1 MCVFFPM
8 DCLFQDLSRD
18 FNLVSFGEH
27 SIPPEIDLVNE
38 QGRRWTLLLAKN
50 KSSNVFYI
58 RRGWL
63 NFCFVNELSEGDSC
77 RFKMIENG
85 ERPVLRLCPQEPN
98 EKSLLDEVSKGR
110 EKMTPSPFLELK
122 FTSNRLTTGQLVS
135 SRTYLFYF
143 KNIFNERLLIGSCFS
158 IFHHV
163 SLGRMGSTSLGR

>member
-1 MCVFFPM
+1 MSDVFLPWM

-27 SIPPEIDLVNE
+27 NIPPEIDLVNE
-38 QGRRWTLLLAKN
+38 HGRRWTLLLAKN

-77 RFKMIENG
+77 RFKMIKTG

-98 EKSLLDEVSKGR
+98 EKSLLDEESKGR

-135 SRTYLFYF
+135 
-143 KNIFNERLLIGSCFS
+143 
-158 IFHHV
+158 
-163 SLGRMGSTSLGR
+163 